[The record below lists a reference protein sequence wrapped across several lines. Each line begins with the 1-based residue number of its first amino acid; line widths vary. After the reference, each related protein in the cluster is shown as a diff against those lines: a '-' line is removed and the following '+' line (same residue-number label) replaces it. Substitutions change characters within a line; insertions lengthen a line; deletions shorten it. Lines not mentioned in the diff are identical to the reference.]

1 MAKTKFSTM
10 GTYSKDLLVCLLPRV
25 SMIKQNNNNVTINAR
40 DLTYNHSFKKFCMR
54 NTLTN
59 Q

>member
-1 MAKTKFSTM
+1 
-10 GTYSKDLLVCLLPRV
+10 VCLLPRV
-25 SMIKQNNNNVTINAR
+25 SMIKQNNNNVTINVR
-40 DLTYNHSFKKFCMR
+40 DLTYNHSIKKFCMK